1 MAERALRRRGGQ
13 PNNQNARKEGVYSR
27 FLPASRAEE
36 HQELTKVFGLY
47 EEIALVRMFIRD
59 LLVARAETEDVLT
72 AIELLN
78 RLISTNSRIWH

>member
-1 MAERALRRRGGQ
+1 M
-13 PNNQNARKEGVYSR
+13 
-27 FLPASRAEE
+27 
-36 HQELTKVFGLY
+36 FGLY

-59 LLVARAETEDVLT
+59 LLAARATTEDVLT

>member
-36 HQELTKVFGLY
+36 HQELTKVYGLY
-47 EEIALVRMFIRD
+47 
-59 LLVARAETEDVLT
+59 
-72 AIELLN
+72 
-78 RLISTNSRIWH
+78 